1 MPYVMDCSWSSA
13 LFLPDENSGKVESFF
28 LHQKK
33 QTISIHVPPLW
44 WNETTN
50 VLLSAMKRNR
60 LSPAAALEILQMLD
74 QLSPSTD
81 QEYGK
86 EIAERAL
93 GLGREHGLSGYDAA
107 YLELA
112 MRKQAT
118 LLTLDNALAKT
129 AKAIGLAVE

>member
-28 LHQKK
+28 LHQAK
-33 QTISIHVPPLW
+33 QAISIHVPPLW

-50 VLLSAMKRNR
+50 VLLTATRRNR
-60 LSPAAALEILQMLD
+60 LTHAAALEILQMLD
-74 QLSPSTD
+74 ALPLSTD

-86 EIAERAL
+86 VVAECVL
-93 GLGREHGLSGYDAA
+93 GIGREHGLSGYDAA

-112 MRKQAT
+112 LRKQAT
-118 LLTLDNALAKT
+118 LLTLDSALAKAARNAGIAT
-129 AKAIGLAVE
+129 E